1 MSAKEDFSDLFNSCG
16 IRGIILSFPILKPN
30 QDSSLFLFI
39 YISIFSN
46 VSLLCSNPVD
56 QQWPK
61 VCNITIIYN
70 FRIFCMNY
78 KRKLA
83 SDIFWLNLLPFAEN
97 PDFFY
102 GCDCTKNVIKYLF
115 KNLFENFNFF
125 AVCRKKSVK
134 PCLPY
139 TMKSNEFIF
148 VHMITFLILLTCSR
162 NRPKNHAM

>member
-70 FRIFCMNY
+70 FRIFCLNY

-83 SDIFWLNLLPFAEN
+83 SDIFWLNLLPFSEN
-97 PDFFY
+97 PDF
-102 GCDCTKNVIKYLF
+102 L
-115 KNLFENFNFF
+115 NLFENFNFF
-125 AVCRKKSVK
+125 AVCRKIPWNHVCHIPWNQMS
-134 PCLPY
+134 L
-139 TMKSNEFIF
+139 
-148 VHMITFLILLTCSR
+148 FLFTW
-162 NRPKNHAM
+162 